1 MFDNNIYGF
10 RCFRSRNNG
19 KNEDKSSP
27 CCRPCA
33 DDDNVD
39 ELYVDT
45 VNKPTNGEQP
55 APRNKVQNAYHNQLS
70 RQLKQVNNG
79 QCNADDD
86 GLEPS
91 SGTRPASPAES
102 FDSYESPT
110 GAECSNCDP
119 SDNSRVSDEREVY
132 QNVDSIRRN
141 QNKPTRKPMIN
152 VYANTDD

>member
-1 MFDNNIYGF
+1 VFDNNIYGF

-102 FDSYESPT
+102 LMTAMSLLQALNALTVTPLTTHMSSLTKGKF
-110 GAECSNCDP
+110 
-119 SDNSRVSDEREVY
+119 
-132 QNVDSIRRN
+132 IRML
-141 QNKPTRKPMIN
+141 T
-152 VYANTDD
+152 V